1 MAEVKPL
8 IGLKWEPKLPCL
20 TGSSSSS
27 STVAERLESGSLWTS
42 KSELVD
48 PKKLNKMMRKQLKDT
63 TGSNWFD
70 MPAPTMT
77 PELKR
82 DFSCLRGVM
91 DPKKHYKRVVSSSKL
106 GEKYFQVGTV
116 IEPAQEFFQRLTKKN
131 RSTTLAEDLCQ
142 TPNFLST
149 VSREVAAK
157 TMSLKRK
164 VKEIEEKNRSNQ
176 DKKWKRKGS
185 DSKKTKHRRN

>member
-20 TGSSSSS
+20 DSKTGSSSSK
-27 STVAERLESGSLWTS
+27 VAERHESSSLWTS
-42 KSELVD
+42 NEELVD
-48 PKKLNKMMRKQLKDT
+48 GLCLPPTDPKKVNKMIRKQLKDT

-82 DFSCLRGVM
+82 DLQLLKLRDVM
-91 DPKKHYKRVVSSSKL
+91 DPKKFYKRVASQSKL
-106 GEKYFQVGTV
+106 AEKYFQVGTV
-116 IEPAQEFFQRLTKKN
+116 IEPANEFYNRVTKKN
-131 RSTTLAEDLCQ
+131 RKTSLAEDL
-142 TPNFLST
+142 
-149 VSREVAAK
+149 VSDPKVSQYR
-157 TMSLKRK
+157 KRK
-164 VKEIEEKNRSNQ
+164 VREIEEKSRSNQ

-185 DSKKTKHRRN
+185 DSKKTKHRRH

>member
-1 MAEVKPL
+1 MSEVKPL

-20 TGSSSSS
+20 ALESKTGSTSSK
-27 STVAERLESGSLWTS
+27 VAESGSLWSS

-48 PKKLNKMMRKQLKDT
+48 GLCLPPTDPKKVTKMMRKQIKDT
-63 TGSNWFD
+63 TGSDWFD

-82 DFSCLRGVM
+82 DLQLLKLRHVI
-91 DPKKHYKRVVSSSKL
+91 DPKQHYKRVVSSSKL

-131 RSTTLAEDLCQ
+131 RSTTLADDLVAD
-142 TPNFLST
+142 PNASQY
-149 VSREVAAK
+149 
-157 TMSLKRK
+157 RK
-164 VKEIEEKNRSNQ
+164 VTSIVLF
-176 DKKWKRKGS
+176 RKCLLYK
-185 DSKKTKHRRN
+185 DA

>member
-1 MAEVKPL
+1 MSEVKPL

-20 TGSSSSS
+20 ALDSKTGSSSSK
-27 STVAERLESGSLWTS
+27 VAESGSSLWTS

-48 PKKLNKMMRKQLKDT
+48 GLCLPPTDPKKVNKMMRKQLKDT

-82 DFSCLRGVM
+82 DLQLLKLRNVM
-91 DPKKHYKRVVSSSKL
+91 DPKKHYKRVASSSKL
-106 GEKYFQVGTV
+106 AEK
-116 IEPAQEFFQRLTKKN
+116 
-131 RSTTLAEDLCQ
+131 
-142 TPNFLST
+142 
-149 VSREVAAK
+149 
-157 TMSLKRK
+157 KRK
-164 VKEIEEKNRSNQ
+164 VREIEEKNRSNQ

-185 DSKKTKHRRN
+185 DSKKTKHRRH